1 MTPFYRGWLNNVLL
15 VKCGIF
21 CLVIPHLQMFPEFVR
36 QIELLLAQV
45 TCVFL
50 LEVVRASNV
59 VDQPPSVIERLA
71 TLVTKHLQEDNKNKF
86 AKKPCL
92 WWIKCEKRYSLQLV
106 RLHRDVRRS
115 VRPTGTGRRNPSRT
129 HCTECCWE

>member
-36 QIELLLAQV
+36 QIELLLARV

-50 LEVVRASNV
+50 LKVVRASNV

-71 TLVTKHLQEDNKNKF
+71 TLVTKHLQEKS
-86 AKKPCL
+86 KKVC
-92 WWIKCEKRYSLQLV
+92 KKM
-106 RLHRDVRRS
+106 
-115 VRPTGTGRRNPSRT
+115 PSDI
-129 HCTECCWE
+129 